1 MATDTGDSKKS
12 CSFAPRSPQI
22 EAERRP
28 VRASI
33 LFITLGLA
41 LTVVTV
47 LWLGA
52 GSVMGWVAIRPLF
65 TPVEEL

>member
-1 MATDTGDSKKS
+1 MIL
-12 CSFAPRSPQI
+12 SF
-22 EAERRP
+22 
-28 VRASI
+28 VAS
-33 LFITLGLA
+33 A
-41 LTVVTV
+41 VVTT